1 MNEWTIALI
10 TLVGFVGVCVWVIWR
25 NRDDFR

>member
-1 MNEWTIALI
+1 MSEWMIALI
-10 TLVGFVGVCVWVIWR
+10 TLVWFVATVVWVVWS